1 MVKVGDSFLIIH
13 TTFCYSGTCYYR
25 KCQVFFYRLDDLQ
38 LRKVKRNLE
47 FHFGLIAQKKG
58 IRKFGKGRDVH
69 GRDTRLIVIYYLNS
83 IFDYPNVLQKIS
95 VCESENFS
103 ELQLKT

>member
-47 FHFGLIAQKKG
+47 FHFGLIAQKK
-58 IRKFGKGRDVH
+58 RAYENLGRVEMSTAETH
-69 GRDTRLIVIYYLNS
+69 GLSLFTI
-83 IFDYPNVLQKIS
+83 
-95 VCESENFS
+95 
-103 ELQLKT
+103 